1 MALGLYHLNITLD
14 DIFLILFHKSSQ
26 EQERPEIHRWRPLK
40 AAEADG

>member
-26 EQERPEIHRWRPLK
+26 EQERPEIPQWRLLK
-40 AAEADG
+40 AAEVNE